1 MSYRQK
7 RNGSWVVEV
16 YDPKVKRKVHVR
28 ARDHGM
34 EPPRT
39 ERHAKALERAA
50 LNARDTPRAGGRD
63 ETCGSFAE
71 RWPDDYGGRGRGEST
86 RVHNRERVTTFGEHE
101 DFKDRP
107 LRAVTREEG
116 RDWAGEHPSTVPS
129 LRAMFNDAIR
139 DQLAD
144 ENPFAKLGLEQT
156 KGREDITVLT
166 REEVELLAATAVAV
180 HGQDFGREFAAMVTW
195 QAFTCVRTGETFAS
209 RYSLLEGDTYHL
221 RKQWNS
227 RLRKETAPKHGGVGT
242 IYVPEPAQR
251 AVLDKTR
258 RLGDDLMF
266 RTKRGRQFRQ
276 ESLHRW
282 WTPVRA
288 AFMAQ
293 LPAGHHLHQRVAVDD
308 EDRMD
313 FYELRHFGASYML
326 NVLGLEPWVIAEQLR
341 HSDGGILV
349 VKLYGHPSREEAIA
363 RMRRAFT
370 ARVAPLHGTAPA
382 EPSRAGGNFGGP
394 R

>member
-16 YDPKVKRKVHVR
+16 YDPKLKRKVHVR

-86 RVHNRERVTTFGEHE
+86 RVHNRERVRTFGEHE

-180 HGQDFGREFAAMVTW
+180 HGQTSGASSPRWSPGR
-195 QAFTCVRTGETFAS
+195 RS
-209 RYSLLEGDTYHL
+209 R
-221 RKQWNS
+221 
-227 RLRKETAPKHGGVGT
+227 AC
-242 IYVPEPAQR
+242 A
-251 AVLDKTR
+251 
-258 RLGDDLMF
+258 
-266 RTKRGRQFRQ
+266 RGRHSPRATA
-276 ESLHRW
+276 SLRAIPTTCASSGTRGCARRPRRSTAASAPSTCRSRHSARS
-282 WTPVRA
+282 WTSRA
-288 AFMAQ
+288 ASA
-293 LPAGHHLHQRVAVDD
+293 
-308 EDRMD
+308 
-313 FYELRHFGASYML
+313 
-326 NVLGLEPWVIAEQLR
+326 
-341 HSDGGILV
+341 
-349 VKLYGHPSREEAIA
+349 
-363 RMRRAFT
+363 T
-370 ARVAPLHGTAPA
+370 T
-382 EPSRAGGNFGGP
+382 
-394 R
+394 